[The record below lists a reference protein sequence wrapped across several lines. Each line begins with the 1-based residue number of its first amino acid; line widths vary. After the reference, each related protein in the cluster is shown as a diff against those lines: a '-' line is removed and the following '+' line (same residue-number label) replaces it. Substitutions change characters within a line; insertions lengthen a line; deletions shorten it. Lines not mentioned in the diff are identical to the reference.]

1 MTATRL
7 EPTAAGIATAADCIL
22 DGGVVVAPSDTNLA
36 LTLDPWDEAAIERA
50 FRIKNREPTDPLTLF
65 IRDPDDWREWAR
77 TDRGVAVD
85 ALVEAF
91 WPGPLNIVLPKTDAV
106 PDRVVAGGETV
117 ALGCLGNPTW
127 RRLAA
132 AVDQPLCM
140 TSANLT
146 GQADDQLVDLDLA
159 VEQVVEPPF
168 ELGLVDLAAGV
179 SILERLD
186 RIVARGRL
194 ARVARLGLLVVAGE
208 PDCRRQQPAEA
219 DRECDPEPR
228 HVEREQAER
237 DEQDQPCR
245 HAGGDLLQ
253 RGLVVGIDDGGL
265 GIAHGCVY
273 AE

>member
-77 TDRGVAVD
+77 TDRGAAVD

-146 GQADDQLVDLDLA
+146 GEADDQLVDLDLA
-159 VEQVVEPPF
+159 VEQVGDRVDYILEG
-168 ELGLVDLAAGV
+168 EAQGTTRSSTIVDLASA
-179 SILERLD
+179 
-186 RIVARGRL
+186 
-194 ARVARLGLLVVAGE
+194 E
-208 PDCRRQQPAEA
+208 PTIIRHGDIAA
-219 DRECDPEPR
+219 D
-228 HVEREQAER
+228 
-237 DEQDQPCR
+237 
-245 HAGGDLLQ
+245 DLTAA
-253 RGLVVGIDDGGL
+253 VGGL
-265 GIAHGCVY
+265 A
-273 AE
+273 

>member
-159 VEQVVEPPF
+159 VEQVGDRVDYVLTGEAQ
-168 ELGLVDLAAGV
+168 GTTQSSTIVDLTGAEPTIIRHGDIAA
-179 SILERLD
+179 D
-186 RIVARGRL
+186 
-194 ARVARLGLLVVAGE
+194 
-208 PDCRRQQPAEA
+208 
-219 DRECDPEPR
+219 
-228 HVEREQAER
+228 
-237 DEQDQPCR
+237 
-245 HAGGDLLQ
+245 DLTAA
-253 RGLVVGIDDGGL
+253 VGGL
-265 GIAHGCVY
+265 A
-273 AE
+273 

>member
-1 MTATRL
+1 MDERL
-7 EPTAAGIATAADCIL
+7 LDPTDAGIATAADCIL

-65 IRDPDDWREWAR
+65 IRDPDDWREWATTGR
-77 TDRGVAVD
+77 EVAVD

-117 ALGCLGNPTW
+117 ALDGVANPTW

-159 VEQVVEPPF
+159 VEQVGDRVDYVLTGEAQ
-168 ELGLVDLAAGV
+168 GTTRSSTIVDLASA
-179 SILERLD
+179 
-186 RIVARGRL
+186 
-194 ARVARLGLLVVAGE
+194 E
-208 PDCRRQQPAEA
+208 PTIIRHGDIAA
-219 DRECDPEPR
+219 D
-228 HVEREQAER
+228 
-237 DEQDQPCR
+237 
-245 HAGGDLLQ
+245 DLTAA
-253 RGLVVGIDDGGL
+253 VGGL
-265 GIAHGCVY
+265 A
-273 AE
+273 

>member
-159 VEQVVEPPF
+159 VEQVGDRVDYVLTGEAQ
-168 ELGLVDLAAGV
+168 GTTQSSTIVDLASA
-179 SILERLD
+179 
-186 RIVARGRL
+186 
-194 ARVARLGLLVVAGE
+194 E
-208 PDCRRQQPAEA
+208 PTIIRHGDIAA
-219 DRECDPEPR
+219 D
-228 HVEREQAER
+228 
-237 DEQDQPCR
+237 
-245 HAGGDLLQ
+245 DLTAA
-253 RGLVVGIDDGGL
+253 VGGL
-265 GIAHGCVY
+265 A
-273 AE
+273 

>member
-1 MTATRL
+1 MDERL
-7 EPTAAGIATAADCIL
+7 LDPTDEGVATAADCIL
-22 DGGVVVAPSDTNLA
+22 EGGVVVAPSDTNLA

-65 IRDPDDWREWAR
+65 IRDPDDWREWAT
-77 TDRGVAVD
+77 TDRGAAVD

-117 ALGCLGNPTW
+117 ALGCLANPTW

-159 VEQVVEPPF
+159 VEQVGDRVDYVLTGGPQ
-168 ELGLVDLAAGV
+168 GTTQSSTIVDLASEEPTILRHGDITAADLDAATDGV
-179 SILERLD
+179 SFD
-186 RIVARGRL
+186 
-194 ARVARLGLLVVAGE
+194 
-208 PDCRRQQPAEA
+208 
-219 DRECDPEPR
+219 
-228 HVEREQAER
+228 
-237 DEQDQPCR
+237 
-245 HAGGDLLQ
+245 
-253 RGLVVGIDDGGL
+253 
-265 GIAHGCVY
+265 Y
-273 AE
+273 

>member
-146 GQADDQLVDLDLA
+146 GEADDQLVDLDLA
-159 VEQVVEPPF
+159 VEQVGDRVDYVLNGGPQ
-168 ELGLVDLAAGV
+168 GTTRSSTIVDLTGAEPTIIRHGDITADDLTAAV
-179 SILERLD
+179 
-186 RIVARGRL
+186 
-194 ARVARLGLLVVAGE
+194 
-208 PDCRRQQPAEA
+208 
-219 DRECDPEPR
+219 
-228 HVEREQAER
+228 
-237 DEQDQPCR
+237 
-245 HAGGDLLQ
+245 
-253 RGLVVGIDDGGL
+253 GGL
-265 GIAHGCVY
+265 A
-273 AE
+273 

>member
-146 GQADDQLVDLDLA
+146 GEADDQLVDLDLA
-159 VEQVVEPPF
+159 VEQVGDRVDYVLTGEAQ
-168 ELGLVDLAAGV
+168 GTTQSSTIVDLASA
-179 SILERLD
+179 
-186 RIVARGRL
+186 
-194 ARVARLGLLVVAGE
+194 E
-208 PDCRRQQPAEA
+208 PTIIRHGDIAA
-219 DRECDPEPR
+219 D
-228 HVEREQAER
+228 
-237 DEQDQPCR
+237 
-245 HAGGDLLQ
+245 DLTAA
-253 RGLVVGIDDGGL
+253 VGGL
-265 GIAHGCVY
+265 A
-273 AE
+273 

>member
-106 PDRVVAGGETV
+106 PDRVVAGSETV
-117 ALGCLGNPTW
+117 ALGCLSNPTW

-159 VEQVVEPPF
+159 VEQVGDRVDYVLTGGPQ
-168 ELGLVDLAAGV
+168 GTTQSSTSVDLASEEPTILRHGDITAADLDAATDGV
-179 SILERLD
+179 SFD
-186 RIVARGRL
+186 
-194 ARVARLGLLVVAGE
+194 
-208 PDCRRQQPAEA
+208 
-219 DRECDPEPR
+219 
-228 HVEREQAER
+228 
-237 DEQDQPCR
+237 
-245 HAGGDLLQ
+245 
-253 RGLVVGIDDGGL
+253 
-265 GIAHGCVY
+265 Y
-273 AE
+273 

>member
-146 GQADDQLVDLDLA
+146 GEADDQLVDLDLA
-159 VEQVVEPPF
+159 VEQVGDRVDYVLTGEAQ
-168 ELGLVDLAAGV
+168 GTTQSSTIVDLTGAEPTIIRHGDIAA
-179 SILERLD
+179 D
-186 RIVARGRL
+186 
-194 ARVARLGLLVVAGE
+194 
-208 PDCRRQQPAEA
+208 
-219 DRECDPEPR
+219 
-228 HVEREQAER
+228 
-237 DEQDQPCR
+237 
-245 HAGGDLLQ
+245 DLTAA
-253 RGLVVGIDDGGL
+253 VGGL
-265 GIAHGCVY
+265 A
-273 AE
+273 

>member
-146 GQADDQLVDLDLA
+146 GEADDQLVDLDLA
-159 VEQVVEPPF
+159 VEQVGDRVDYILEG
-168 ELGLVDLAAGV
+168 EAQGTTRSSTIVDLASA
-179 SILERLD
+179 
-186 RIVARGRL
+186 
-194 ARVARLGLLVVAGE
+194 E
-208 PDCRRQQPAEA
+208 PTIIRHGDIAA
-219 DRECDPEPR
+219 D
-228 HVEREQAER
+228 
-237 DEQDQPCR
+237 
-245 HAGGDLLQ
+245 DLTAA
-253 RGLVVGIDDGGL
+253 VGGL
-265 GIAHGCVY
+265 A
-273 AE
+273 

>member
-22 DGGVVVAPSDTNLA
+22 DGGVVVAPSDTNIA

-77 TDRGVAVD
+77 TDRGAAVD

-127 RRLAA
+127 RRLAT

-146 GQADDQLVDLDLA
+146 GEADDQLVDLDLA
-159 VEQVVEPPF
+159 VKQVGDRVDYILEG
-168 ELGLVDLAAGV
+168 EAQGTTRSSTIVDLASA
-179 SILERLD
+179 
-186 RIVARGRL
+186 
-194 ARVARLGLLVVAGE
+194 E
-208 PDCRRQQPAEA
+208 PTIIRHGDIAA
-219 DRECDPEPR
+219 D
-228 HVEREQAER
+228 
-237 DEQDQPCR
+237 
-245 HAGGDLLQ
+245 DLTAA
-253 RGLVVGIDDGGL
+253 VGGL
-265 GIAHGCVY
+265 A
-273 AE
+273 

>member
-7 EPTAAGIATAADCIL
+7 EPTPEGIATAADCVL
-22 DGGVVVAPSDTNLA
+22 DGGVIVAPSDTNLA
-36 LTLDPWDEAAIERA
+36 LTLDPWNEAAIERA

-65 IRDPDDWREWAR
+65 IRDPDDWQEWAT
-77 TDRGVAVD
+77 TDRPAAID

-117 ALGCLGNPTW
+117 ALGCLSNPTW

-159 VEQVVEPPF
+159 VEQVGDRVDYMLEHEPQGTTQSSTIIDYSRAEPTILRHGDITAANLDSVVDGSQLDF
-168 ELGLVDLAAGV
+168 E
-179 SILERLD
+179 
-186 RIVARGRL
+186 
-194 ARVARLGLLVVAGE
+194 
-208 PDCRRQQPAEA
+208 
-219 DRECDPEPR
+219 
-228 HVEREQAER
+228 
-237 DEQDQPCR
+237 
-245 HAGGDLLQ
+245 
-253 RGLVVGIDDGGL
+253 
-265 GIAHGCVY
+265 
-273 AE
+273 

>member
-77 TDRGVAVD
+77 TDRGAAVD
-85 ALVEAF
+85 ALIEAF
-91 WPGPLNIVLPKTDAV
+91 WPEPLNIVLPKTDAV

-159 VEQVVEPPF
+159 VEQVGDRVDYVLTGEAQ
-168 ELGLVDLAAGV
+168 GTTRSSTIVDLASA
-179 SILERLD
+179 
-186 RIVARGRL
+186 
-194 ARVARLGLLVVAGE
+194 E
-208 PDCRRQQPAEA
+208 PTIIRHGDIAA
-219 DRECDPEPR
+219 D
-228 HVEREQAER
+228 
-237 DEQDQPCR
+237 
-245 HAGGDLLQ
+245 DLTAA
-253 RGLVVGIDDGGL
+253 VGGL
-265 GIAHGCVY
+265 A
-273 AE
+273 

>member
-65 IRDPDDWREWAR
+65 IRDPDDWREWAT

-159 VEQVVEPPF
+159 VEQVGDRVDYILNGEAQGTTQSSTIVDYSRAEPT
-168 ELGLVDLAAGV
+168 
-179 SILERLD
+179 IL
-186 RIVARGRL
+186 
-194 ARVARLGLLVVAGE
+194 
-208 PDCRRQQPAEA
+208 
-219 DRECDPEPR
+219 R
-228 HVEREQAER
+228 H
-237 DEQDQPCR
+237 
-245 HAGGDLLQ
+245 GDLTADHLNSA
-253 RGLVVGIDDGGL
+253 VDGFSL
-265 GIAHGCVY
+265 DL
-273 AE
+273 